1 MRLGGEFLDG
11 DTYIWKSII
20 LQYFIILQYNNAAL
34 LFCIYRYKYKILTSE
49 KVEVRLPWQ
58 SKSYNS
64 TLPLQRV
71 QVR

>member
-11 DTYIWKSII
+11 DTYIWKS
-20 LQYFIILQYNNAAL
+20 IILQYNNAAL

-49 KVEVRLPWQ
+49 KVEVGLPWQ